1 MLGRDRGFGFVMI
14 RTILV
19 AVFLGLCTLFVL
31 PWFLLWSQLSGTP
44 DFMYRCAMAAV
55 RAAIRLSG
63 IRVCTEG
70 LENIPSGACIFA
82 SNHAS
87 NVDPPILAAAIPRR
101 VAILVKKELFRIPI
115 FAQAMSLSHYVPVDR
130 GSREAAASANR
141 TLDYLRAGDSFLMFP
156 EGTRSSDGR
165 LRPFKKG
172 VATIAVEAGV
182 PVVPVSIAG
191 TQKILR
197 KGTAILRGGP
207 VTVRFGSPVNAAT
220 YSVNRRF
227 ELLADIASA
236 VAAALP
242 ADQQPMALTSASPK
256 F

>member
-1 MLGRDRGFGFVMI
+1 MI

-19 AVFLGLCTLFVL
+19 GVFLGLCTLLVL
-31 PWFLLWSQLSGTP
+31 PWLVLWTVLAGNP

-55 RAAIRLSG
+55 SAAIRLAG
-63 IRVCTEG
+63 IHLRTEG
-70 LENIPSGACIFA
+70 VENIPSGACIFA

-87 NVDPPILAAAIPRR
+87 NVDPPILATVIPRR

-115 FAQAMSLSHYVPVDR
+115 FSRAMRVSHYVAVDR
-130 GSREAAASANR
+130 GSREAAASANK
-141 TLDYLRAGDSFLMFP
+141 TVGLLEAGDSFLMFP
-156 EGTRSSDGR
+156 EGTRSPDGR
-165 LRPFKKG
+165 LRSFKKG

-197 KGTAILRGGP
+197 KGSGIVRPGP
-207 VTVRFGSPVNAAT
+207 VTVRFGHPVDT
-220 YSVNRRF
+220 SRYSMSQRS
-227 ELLADIASA
+227 ELLADISSA

-242 ADQQPMALTSASPK
+242 PDQQPIPMALPSPE